1 MAWKTGEI
9 FFHTVEN
16 SGRGE
21 VREFGRAGPG
31 EDAFAPEAGGE
42 TGGQV
47 RGGFR
52 GGFADEIEPV
62 QFAGQIGQQER
73 EPFAVAAGQRGVEIL
88 GMEPGLGG
96 GRFTGPFSARGE
108 GGDQAPVGGSGFA
121 GSSGWGEG
129 VQDFRERGR
138 GQAGVV
144 AGPGGRGSWRTAG
157 AGGEGAEQLAVAGA
171 QARAEGLKRRGVHQA
186 NTTVRFL

>member
-1 MAWKTGEI
+1 MAWKTGGI

-16 SGRGE
+16 SGGGE

-31 EDAFAPEAGGE
+31 EDAFAPEVGAE
-42 TGGQV
+42 TGRQV
-47 RGGFR
+47 RGGLR
-52 GGFADEIEPV
+52 GGFADEIELV

-73 EPFAVAAGQRGVEIL
+73 ELFAVADGQRGVEVL
-88 GMEPGLGG
+88 GMEPGLGVG
-96 GRFTGPFSARGE
+96 HFTGQYFARGQR
-108 GGDQAPVGGSGFA
+108 GDQAPVGGPGVAGGSGR
-121 GSSGWGEG
+121 GKD

-138 GQAGVV
+138 GPAGVV
-144 AGPGGRGSWRTAG
+144 AGPGGRGSGRTAG

-171 QARAEGLKRRGVHQA
+171 QARAEGGAGGGVHQA